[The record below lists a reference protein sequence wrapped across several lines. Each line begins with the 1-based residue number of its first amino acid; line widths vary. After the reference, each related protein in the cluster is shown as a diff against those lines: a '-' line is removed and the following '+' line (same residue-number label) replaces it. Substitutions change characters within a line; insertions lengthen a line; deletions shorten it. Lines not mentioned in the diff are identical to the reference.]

1 MWNLNK
7 KINNNRETKLIEKEI
22 WLGFTRGR
30 GKRAGEWGGES
41 EEGGQKG
48 SSDGKGSSCRA
59 GDLGVIP
66 GLR

>member
-1 MWNLNK
+1 M
-7 KINNNRETKLIEKEI
+7 
-22 WLGFTRGR
+22 
-30 GKRAGEWGGES
+30 GGES

-48 SSDGKGSSCRA
+48 SSDGKGSSCNA